1 MQQLSFIVLNGL
13 SWGMTIFLTAAGLS
27 LVFGILHILNFSH
40 GGFLMVGAYLSY
52 SIGHLLQATSLWAF
66 LALAVLC
73 AVAVGALG
81 AVVERLVFRRLR
93 GVNDAYSLIAT
104 YALLL
109 LCQGIVKLIW
119 GIDFLSVPPPPA
131 LNGAVSMGGFI
142 APSFV
147 LFVIGS
153 GVVVFMLL
161 EFVIHRTDVGKR
173 IQAVAI
179 DPWMANVVGINVNAS
194 LSWTVIIGFALAG
207 LAGSLLSAN
216 QSLSPTMGSSL
227 IIQAFGALIVG
238 GLGNIRGAFIA
249 SLLLGLVTAAGDSV
263 FPEVPGIFFFAAL
276 AAILLV
282 RPQGLMKGLR

>member
-1 MQQLSFIVLNGL
+1 MQQMSFIVLNGL

-52 SIGHLLQATSLWAF
+52 SIGHLLQADSLWVF

-73 AVAVGALG
+73 AIAVGALG

-109 LCQGIVKLIW
+109 LCQGIVKLVW

-131 LNGAVSMGGFI
+131 LSGAVSMGGFI
-142 APSFV
+142 APVFV

-207 LAGSLLSAN
+207 LAGSLLSVN

-238 GLGNIRGAFIA
+238 GLGNIRGAFVA
-249 SLLLGLVTAAGDSV
+249 SLLLGLVTALGDSV
-263 FPEVPGIFFFAAL
+263 FPEVPGIFFFVAL
-276 AAILLV
+276 VAILLV

>member
-1 MQQLSFIVLNGL
+1 MQQMSFIVLNGL

-52 SIGHLLQATSLWAF
+52 SIGHLLQANSLWVF

-73 AVAVGALG
+73 AIAVGALG

-109 LCQGIVKLIW
+109 LCQGIVKLVW

-131 LNGAVSMGGFI
+131 LSGAVSMGGFI

-153 GVVVFMLL
+153 GAVVFMLL
-161 EFVIHRTDVGKR
+161 EVVIHRTDVGKR

-207 LAGSLLSAN
+207 LAGSLLSVN

-238 GLGNIRGAFIA
+238 GLGNIRGAFVA
-249 SLLLGLVTAAGDSV
+249 SLLLGLVTALGDSV
-263 FPEVPGIFFFAAL
+263 FPEVPGIFFFVAL
-276 AAILLV
+276 VAILLV

>member
-1 MQQLSFIVLNGL
+1 MQQLSFIMLNGL

-161 EFVIHRTDVGKR
+161 EFVIHRTDLGKR

-263 FPEVPGIFFFAAL
+263 FPEVPSIFFFAAL
-276 AAILLV
+276 VAILLV

>member
-1 MQQLSFIVLNGL
+1 MHQMSFILLNGL

-52 SIGHLLQATSLWAF
+52 SIGHLLQASSLWAF

-73 AVAVGALG
+73 AIAVGALG

-249 SLLLGLVTAAGDSV
+249 SVLLGLVTAMGDSV

-276 AAILLV
+276 VAILLV

>member
-276 AAILLV
+276 VAILLV

>member
-1 MQQLSFIVLNGL
+1 MQQMSFIVLNGL

-52 SIGHLLQATSLWAF
+52 SIGHLLQANSLWVF

-109 LCQGIVKLIW
+109 LCQGLVKLVW

-131 LNGAVSMGGFI
+131 LSGAVSMGGFI

-153 GVVVFMLL
+153 GAVVFMLL
-161 EFVIHRTDVGKR
+161 EVVIHRTDVGKR

-207 LAGSLLSAN
+207 LAGSLLSVN

-238 GLGNIRGAFIA
+238 GLGNIRGAFVA
-249 SLLLGLVTAAGDSV
+249 SLLLGLVTALGDSV
-263 FPEVPGIFFFAAL
+263 FPEVPGIFFFVAL
-276 AAILLV
+276 VAILLV

>member
-1 MQQLSFIVLNGL
+1 MQQLSFIMLNGL

-52 SIGHLLQATSLWAF
+52 SIGHLLQASSLWAF

-119 GIDFLSVPPPPA
+119 GIDFLSVPPPPT
-131 LNGAVSMGGFI
+131 LNGAVSISGFI

-161 EFVIHRTDVGKR
+161 EFVIHRTNVGKR

-179 DPWMANVVGINVNAS
+179 DPWMANVVGINVNAA

-276 AAILLV
+276 VAILLV